1 MQLLKNR
8 AQRQDAR
15 KKILNA
21 VNKAVND
28 CMTIAPGLFKLCDRC
43 VYMVDM
49 SDAER
54 GQVTVSVIAT
64 KVQFDDESPTVLV
77 NKDLYSQ
84 YKYWGRIEHLIGNKW
99 TFVRETRITEG
110 RTIWSSNLLFQ
121 FDVAL
126 PEEFVG
132 RPIYRTF
139 NDYITDKRS

>member
-15 KKILNA
+15 KQILNA
-21 VNKAVND
+21 VNKAVNESVR
-28 CMTIAPGLFKLCDRC
+28 IAPGLFKLCDRC

-49 SDAER
+49 GRAEQ
-54 GQVTVSVIAT
+54 GSVTVSVIAT
-64 KVQFDDESPTVLV
+64 KVQFDDESPTVLM
-77 NKDLYSQ
+77 NKQLYGQ
-84 YKYWGRIEHLIGNKW
+84 YKYWGRIERLIGEQW
-99 TFVRETRITEG
+99 TFVRETRIKEG

-121 FDVAL
+121 FDVPL
-126 PEEFVG
+126 PKAFID